1 LSLSEPPSGD
11 AATEPKVFLDYT
23 QAELDRA
30 YDQLAYAP
38 DRDAILARQQRYS
51 ERARE
56 RFRPEIVRY
65 GDGPLE
71 DMEVFRAG
79 ADTPVHVY
87 IHGGQWSREGNATS
101 GYPALTLVPAGAA
114 YVNLNF
120 PAIPRVRIPDMV
132 ASLRKAIAWLHAN
145 AARIG
150 GDPARLHLS
159 GSSSGGH
166 LAAVLLT
173 TDWTQH
179 GLPADVIKS
188 GLCIS
193 GLYEMTPVMRSKRRG
208 FVQLSDD
215 EVDAL
220 SPIRHLARVRC
231 PVTVAIGGRETPEF
245 RRQAHEFAAALG
257 RRQAAVELIDLPPFN
272 HFELPETMID
282 PAAPLSRAALR
293 QLGLTA

>member
-1 LSLSEPPSGD
+1 MPDVS

-38 DRDAILARQQRYS
+38 DRDAIMARQAEHS
-51 ERARE
+51 AAARAR
-56 RFRPEIVRY
+56 FAPEVMRY

-79 ADTPVHVY
+79 ANAPVHAF
-87 IHGGQWSREGNATS
+87 IHGGQWQREGNQTS
-101 GYPALTLVPAGAA
+101 GLPALSLVPAGAA

-132 ASLRKAIAWLHAN
+132 AALRRAIGWLHAN
-145 AARIG
+145 APRFG

-159 GSSSGGH
+159 GHSSGGH

-173 TDWTQH
+173 TDWTAH
-179 GLPADVIKS
+179 GLPADVLKS

-193 GLYEMTPVMRSKRRG
+193 GLYEMTPVMLSKRRG

-215 EVDAL
+215 EVAAL
-220 SPIRHLARVRC
+220 SPIRHLDRVRC
-231 PVTVAIGGRETPEF
+231 PITVAIGGRETPEF
-245 RRQAHEFAAALG
+245 RRQAHEFAAALAA
-257 RRQAAVELIDLPPFN
+257 RRATVQLIDLPPHN
-272 HFELPETMID
+272 HFEMPLTLVD
-282 PAAPLSRAALR
+282 PAAPLTQAALR
-293 QLGLTA
+293 RMGPMV